1 MTSVLLTTV
10 SFADAQQQKKAARV
24 GYLWNSASVEANSM
38 KPFRERLRELGYTE
52 GQNIT
57 IEHRSWEG
65 KVERLPELK
74 ADLAAA
80 VHQSDKEPTRDVR
93 FVITG
98 YHRRAVVLLP
108 SARRIK
114 LNSPSNQSGR
124 FHCSVTQL
132 PRSPDRLNQK

>member
-1 MTSVLLTTV
+1 MKRRSGICLMTSVLLTTV

-80 VHQSDKEPTRDVR
+80 VHQSDK
-93 FVITG
+93 
-98 YHRRAVVLLP
+98 
-108 SARRIK
+108 
-114 LNSPSNQSGR
+114 NQ
-124 FHCSVTQL
+124 HVT
-132 PRSPDRLNQK
+132 